1 MWSRFDLE
9 SDIGGLLWWLLV
21 RFCRTD
27 LSTEQE
33 KGNKTRNVVIFYAL
47 VISITFLSVKIF
59 DKST

>member
-9 SDIGGLLWWLLV
+9 SDIGGLLWWLFV

-33 KGNKTRNVVIFYAL
+33 KGNKARNVVIFYAL
-47 VISITFLSVKIF
+47 AISMTFLSVKMF
-59 DKST
+59 DKSA